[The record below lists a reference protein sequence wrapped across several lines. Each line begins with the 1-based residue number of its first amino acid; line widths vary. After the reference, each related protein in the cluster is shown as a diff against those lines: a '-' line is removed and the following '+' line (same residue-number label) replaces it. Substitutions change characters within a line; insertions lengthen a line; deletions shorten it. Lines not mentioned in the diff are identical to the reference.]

1 MKNRIKTENFIQV
14 EIKLSAELR
23 DWLLQNHSQKDSI
36 WLVTFKK
43 EVQDKYVSIQEVLD
57 ELLCFG
63 WIDGIRRKLDNE
75 RTMQLIAPRKV
86 EHWAQ
91 TYKMRFAKLEEAG
104 LVHQSGYNAVFASK
118 KAGLWDFMDEVDNLI
133 VPDDLNLALNENK
146 IAFDFFQ
153 KLSPSSKRFIL
164 RYIKLAK
171 TAETRNKRI
180 VQVSTLAAQNKKIP
194 GL

>member
-1 MKNRIKTENFIQV
+1 MIKTENFIQV
-14 EIKLSAELR
+14 EIKSVAELR
-23 DWLLQNHSQKDSI
+23 DWLMHNHTQKESV

-43 EVQDKYVSIQEVLD
+43 EVPERYVSIQEVLD

-63 WIDGIRRKLDNE
+63 WIDGIRRKLDNQ

-91 TYKMRFAKLEEAG
+91 TYKVRFAKLEEAG
-104 LVHQSGYNAVFASK
+104 LVHKSGLNSVNASK
-118 KAGLWDFMDEVDNLI
+118 KAGLWDFMNDVDNLI

-153 KLSPSSKRFIL
+153 TLSPSNKRFIL

>member
-1 MKNRIKTENFIQV
+1 MVKTENFIQV
-14 EIKLSAELR
+14 EIKSAAELR
-23 DWLLQNHSQKDSI
+23 DWLLHNHSQKESI

-86 EHWAQ
+86 EHWAH
-91 TYKMRFAKLEEAG
+91 TYKVRFAKLDEAG
-104 LVHQSGYNAVFASK
+104 LVHQSGLNSVNASK
-118 KAGLWDFMDEVDNLI
+118 KAGLWDFMDDVDNLI
-133 VPDDLNLALNENK
+133 VPDDLNLALSESK
-146 IAFDFFQ
+146 PALDFFE
-153 KLSPSSKRFIL
+153 KLSPSNKRFIL

-180 VQVSTLAAQNKKIP
+180 VQVSILAAQNKKIP